1 MADLIDRKTLGVGEA
16 KPELFQNRA
25 FADGWNALLGMIRN
39 SKRVDAVPVVRCKD
53 CKHAISQG
61 SFGPGTVLCR
71 ENDTIYPLNGFCSK
85 GTKEGGEEDDD

>member
-1 MADLIDRKTLGVGEA
+1 MADLIDRKTLGIGQA

-25 FADGWNALLGMIRN
+25 FADGWNTLLGIILN

-53 CKHAISQG
+53 CEYAVRQET
-61 SFGPGTVLCR
+61 FRPGYIFC
-71 ENDTIYPLNGFCSK
+71 NANYSPYPLNGFCSK